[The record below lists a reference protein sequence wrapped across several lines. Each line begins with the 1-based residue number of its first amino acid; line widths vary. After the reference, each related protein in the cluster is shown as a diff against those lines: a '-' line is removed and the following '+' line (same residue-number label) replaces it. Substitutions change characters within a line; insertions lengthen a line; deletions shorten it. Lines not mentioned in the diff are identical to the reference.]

1 MSQSGLHGRRHDE
14 TEEDLRRFRVRSR
27 HEDVHHGRIVTEP
40 TFEAAAIAY
49 LEHQPLPEDGR
60 TEIGVIVHD
69 IQSGHEHSFLVRFPT
84 GEACSG
90 R

>member
-1 MSQSGLHGRRHDE
+1 MSQSGLHGHHRE
-14 TEEDLRRFRVRSR
+14 EAAEDLRRFRVRSR
-27 HEDVHHGRIVTEP
+27 HEDIHHGRVVMEP

-60 TEIGVIVHD
+60 TEISVIVHD
-69 IQSGHEHSFLVRFPT
+69 IQSGHEHSFLVRLPT
-84 GEACSG
+84 GEPQTP